1 MESVISV
8 CVRRESVQGPAVLP
22 LSHEASLP
30 EGCMLEKQG
39 AAHG

>member
-8 CVRRESVQGPAVLP
+8 CVRGETVQGPAALP
-22 LSHEASLP
+22 LSSEASLP
-30 EGCMLEKQG
+30 EGRMLEKQG